1 MDMGNKNQNQ
11 LSTMSKAVLIV
22 YSLYSYIFGNFVIL
36 NVNDE
41 TLAGSVTF
49 GFNNTFI
56 GLIISA
62 SISFLLLYFCFKGKK
77 LAITLIFVGSAL
89 NVIFALMMIETSN
102 FSLYNVIVIIDIVI
116 SALVVYLLRPIS

>member
-1 MDMGNKNQNQ
+1 MDMENKNQ
-11 LSTMSKAVLIV
+11 LSIMSKVVLIIHA
-22 YSLYSYIFGNFVIL
+22 LYSYVFGNFVML

-77 LAITLIFVGSAL
+77 LVITLIFVGAAL

-102 FSLYNVIVIIDIVI
+102 FSFYNVIVIGDIVI

>member
-1 MDMGNKNQNQ
+1 MDMENKNQ
-11 LSTMSKAVLIV
+11 LSIMSKVVLIIHA
-22 YSLYSYIFGNFVIL
+22 LYSYVFGNFVML

-62 SISFLLLYFCFKGKK
+62 LISFLLLYFCFKGKK
-77 LAITLIFVGSAL
+77 LAITLIFVGAAL

-102 FSLYNVIVIIDIVI
+102 FSFYNVIVIGDIVI

>member
-1 MDMGNKNQNQ
+1 MDMENKNQ
-11 LSTMSKAVLIV
+11 LSIMSKVVLIIHA
-22 YSLYSYIFGNFVIL
+22 LYSYVFGNFVML

-62 SISFLLLYFCFKGKK
+62 SISFLLLYFCFEGKK
-77 LAITLIFVGSAL
+77 LAIILIFVGAAL
-89 NVIFALMMIETSN
+89 NVIFALMKIETSN
-102 FSLYNVIVIIDIVI
+102 FSFYNVIVIGDIVI

>member
-1 MDMGNKNQNQ
+1 MDMENKNQ
-11 LSTMSKAVLIV
+11 LSIMSKVVLIIHA
-22 YSLYSYIFGNFVIL
+22 LYSYVFGNFVML

-77 LAITLIFVGSAL
+77 LAITLIFVGAAL

-102 FSLYNVIVIIDIVI
+102 FSFYNVIVIGDIVI

>member
-1 MDMGNKNQNQ
+1 MDMENKNQ
-11 LSTMSKAVLIV
+11 LSIMSKVVLIIHA
-22 YSLYSYIFGNFVIL
+22 LYSYAFGNFVML

-77 LAITLIFVGSAL
+77 LAITLIFVGAAL

-102 FSLYNVIVIIDIVI
+102 FSFYNVIVIGDIVI

>member
-1 MDMGNKNQNQ
+1 MDMENKNQ
-11 LSTMSKAVLIV
+11 LSIMSKVVLIIHA
-22 YSLYSYIFGNFVIL
+22 LYSYVFGNFVML

-62 SISFLLLYFCFKGKK
+62 
-77 LAITLIFVGSAL
+77 
-89 NVIFALMMIETSN
+89 
-102 FSLYNVIVIIDIVI
+102 
-116 SALVVYLLRPIS
+116 LVVYLLRPIS

>member
-1 MDMGNKNQNQ
+1 MDMGNKNQ
-11 LSTMSKAVLIV
+11 LSIMSKVVLIIHA
-22 YSLYSYIFGNFVIL
+22 LYSYIFGNFVML

-77 LAITLIFVGSAL
+77 LAITLIFVGATL

-102 FSLYNVIVIIDIVI
+102 FSFYNVIVIGDIVI

>member
-1 MDMGNKNQNQ
+1 MDMENKNQ
-11 LSTMSKAVLIV
+11 LSIMSKVVLIIHA
-22 YSLYSYIFGNFVIL
+22 LYSYVFGNFVML

-49 GFNNTFI
+49 GFNNTLI

-77 LAITLIFVGSAL
+77 LAITLIFVGAAL

-102 FSLYNVIVIIDIVI
+102 FSFYNVIVIGDIVI

>member
-1 MDMGNKNQNQ
+1 MDMENKNE
-11 LSTMSKAVLIV
+11 LSIMSKVVLIIHA
-22 YSLYSYIFGNFVIL
+22 LYSYIFGNFVMF

-77 LAITLIFVGSAL
+77 LAITLIFVGAAL

-102 FSLYNVIVIIDIVI
+102 FSLYNVIVIGDIVI

>member
-1 MDMGNKNQNQ
+1 MDMENKNQ
-11 LSTMSKAVLIV
+11 LSIMSKVVLIIHA
-22 YSLYSYIFGNFVIL
+22 LYSYVFGNFVML

-62 SISFLLLYFCFKGKK
+62 SISFLLLYFCFKGK
-77 LAITLIFVGSAL
+77 
-89 NVIFALMMIETSN
+89 N
-102 FSLYNVIVIIDIVI
+102 
-116 SALVVYLLRPIS
+116 

>member
-1 MDMGNKNQNQ
+1 MDMENKNQ
-11 LSTMSKAVLIV
+11 LSIMSKVVLIIHA
-22 YSLYSYIFGNFVIL
+22 LYSYVFGNFVML

-77 LAITLIFVGSAL
+77 LAITLIFVGAAL

-102 FSLYNVIVIIDIVI
+102 FSFYNVIVIGDIVI
-116 SALVVYLLRPIS
+116 SALVVYLIRPIS

>member
-1 MDMGNKNQNQ
+1 MDMENKNQ
-11 LSTMSKAVLIV
+11 LSIMSKVVLIIHA
-22 YSLYSYIFGNFVIL
+22 LYSYVFGNFVML

-77 LAITLIFVGSAL
+77 LAIILIFVGAAL

-102 FSLYNVIVIIDIVI
+102 FSFYNVIVIGDIVI

>member
-1 MDMGNKNQNQ
+1 MDMENKNQ
-11 LSTMSKAVLIV
+11 LSIMSKTVLII
-22 YSLYSYIFGNFVIL
+22 YALYSYIFGNFVIL

-41 TLAGSVTF
+41 TLAGSVAF
-49 GFNNTFI
+49 GFNNTFV

-62 SISFLLLYFCFKGKK
+62 SILFLLLYFCFKGKK

-89 NVIFALMMIETSN
+89 NVIFDLMMIETSN
-102 FSLYNVIVIIDIVI
+102 FSLYNVIVIIDIAI

>member
-1 MDMGNKNQNQ
+1 MDIENKNQ
-11 LSTMSKAVLIV
+11 LSIVAKTVLII
-22 YSLYSYIFGNFVIL
+22 YALYSYIFGNFVML
-36 NVNDE
+36 NVNNE

-49 GFNNTFI
+49 GFNNTFL

-102 FSLYNVIVIIDIVI
+102 FSLYNAIVIIYIAI